1 MVSFDVG
8 SDEFEKI
15 VIEGSNKVPVVVDFW
30 AEWCGP
36 CKMLKPVLEK
46 LAEEYQGKFILAKV
60 DSDANQALAG
70 QYGVRGIPNV
80 KAFLGGK
87 VIDEFSGALSESE
100 VRAFLDRIIPSPGE
114 ELRLQ
119 AVQSLEAGD
128 PERALSQLLEA
139 QGLDPDNERIK
150 VDLARVYLTQ
160 GDTDTAKQQIETLPL
175 ALRMEDEVAELVS
188 KIEFAEK
195 SRDLPDEATLLQRLQ
210 ADDKDLEARL
220 QLANRYISEQR
231 YAEAMDQ
238 LLEIIR
244 MDRGFQDDIGRK
256 TMLSVFTL
264 LGDQDDL
271 VRQYRRR
278 MAALLN

>member
-1 MVSFDVG
+1 MYSFDVG
-8 SDEFEKI
+8 SDDFQKI
-15 VIEGSNKVPVVVDFW
+15 VIEGSHRVPVVVDFW

-36 CKMLKPVLEK
+36 CKVLKPVLEK
-46 LAEEYQGKFILAKV
+46 LAEQYQGKFILAKV
-60 DSDANQALAG
+60 DSDANQALVG

-80 KAFLGGK
+80 KAFFGGK
-87 VIDEFSGALSESE
+87 LMDEFSGALPESE

-119 AVQSLEAGD
+119 AVQTLEAGD
-128 PERALSQLLEA
+128 LETAQAQLLEA
-139 QGLDPDNERIK
+139 QGLDPDNERVK
-150 VDLARVYLTQ
+150 VDLARVYLAQ
-160 GDTDTAKQQIETLPL
+160 GDTAVAKQQIETLPL

-195 SRDLPDEATLLQRLQ
+195 SRDLPDEENLLQRLQ
-210 ADDKDLEARL
+210 ADEKDLEARL
-220 QLANRYISEQR
+220 QLANRYINEQR
-231 YAEAMDQ
+231 FEEAMDQ

-244 MDRGFQDDIGRK
+244 IDRDFQDDIGRK

-264 LGDQDDL
+264 LGDQGDL